1 MNVLGVILARAGSKG
16 LPDKCLRDLL
26 GREVLAYTFD
36 HVAASRRLTDSVF
49 TSDSIPAL
57 NLARKA
63 GIAAIERPA
72 ELASDVST
80 VDAVA
85 RHAVEYWE
93 AAHQQ
98 QVDCIVLLYGNIPV
112 REIDLI
118 DRAVDH
124 LIRTGADSVRSVARV
139 SKQHPDWIHRVD
151 EDRMTQFRPNSIYRR
166 QDLEPLYYHDGAV
179 AAITRQSLFD
189 ALKTPDDKQSFLGKD
204 RRALIQNPQDAV
216 DIDDPVDMYMAEA
229 ILRSKDNVP
238 QPCHTNPVESAPVI
252 TIKNK
257 CIGIDHPTFIIAEAG
272 VNHNGDVA
280 TACKMIDAAVLAKAD
295 AIKFQMFQAQNLVTS
310 TATLANYQQ
319 QNCKEDSQQALL
331 SKLELS
337 YDAFK
342 QIKQYCDQLGIIF
355 LATPFGEQE
364 VEQLVSLDAAAIKI
378 ASTDLINHPLLSS
391 AASTQ
396 LPLIVSIGASTATE
410 IIESVRHLDQLGVR
424 ERLILLHCVSQYP
437 TPLDHANLGAIAA
450 LQKEFRVPCGF
461 SDHTTSTQ
469 TGAWAV
475 AAGACILE
483 KHFTLDPSQPGPD
496 HAMSLNPDQLAEYIE
511 NVRIAERANG
521 SGRFGMTEIEAD
533 IRTSAGRSVVASRN
547 IPAGTILAVDM
558 LALKRPGTGMMPQE
572 MEKLIGKCTS
582 IDIPRDTLFEW
593 EMVQ

>member
-57 NLARKA
+57 DLARKA
-63 GIAAIERPA
+63 GIPVIERPA
-72 ELASDVST
+72 DLATDQAT

-85 RHAVEYWE
+85 RHAVEHWE
-93 AAHQQ
+93 AAHHQ
-98 QVDCIVLLYGNIPV
+98 QVDCVVLLYGNIPV
-112 REIDLI
+112 RKIDLI

-124 LIRTGADSVRSVARV
+124 LIRTSADSVRSVAPV
-139 SKQHPDWIHRVD
+139 SKQHPDWIHRID
-151 EDRMTQFRPNSIYRR
+151 QDRMTQFRPNSIYRR
-166 QDLEPLYYHDGAV
+166 QDLEPFYYHDGAV
-179 AAITRQSLFD
+179 AVMTRQALFD
-189 ALKTPDDKQSFLGKD
+189 ALKTPDDMQSFLGKD
-204 RRALIQNPQDAV
+204 RRAIIQNPQDAV
-216 DIDDPVDMYMAEA
+216 DIDDPVDLYLAEA
-229 ILRSKDNVP
+229 ILRTKNSNLQPGHTVP
-238 QPCHTNPVESAPVI
+238 DESVQVI

-257 CIGIDHPTFIIAEAG
+257 YVGIDHPTFIIAEAG
-272 VNHNGDVA
+272 VNHNGDVE

-295 AIKFQMFQAQNLVTS
+295 AIKFQMFQAQNLVTR

-319 QNCKEDSQQALL
+319 QHCKEESQQALL

-342 QIKQYCDQLGIIF
+342 QIKQYCDQHRIIF
-355 LATPFGEQE
+355 LATPFGGQE

-378 ASTDLINHPLLSS
+378 ASTDLTNLPLLSS
-391 AASTQ
+391 AVDTL
-396 LPLIVSIGASTATE
+396 LPLIVSTGASTAQE
-410 IIESVRHLDQLGVR
+410 ITESVHHLKQLKVH

-450 LQKEFRVPCGF
+450 LQKEFHVPCGF

-475 AAGACILE
+475 AAGACVLE

-496 HAMSLNPDQLAEYIE
+496 HAMSLNPDQLAEYVE
-511 NVRIAERANG
+511 NVRMAERARG
-521 SGRFGMTEIEAD
+521 SGQFGMTEIESD
-533 IRTSAGRSVVASRN
+533 VRTSARRSVVASRD
-547 IPAGTILAVDM
+547 IPAGTTLAIDM
-558 LALKRPGTGMMPQE
+558 LTLKRPGTGMTPQE

-582 IDIPRDTLFEW
+582 MEIPRDTMLQW
-593 EMVQ
+593 EMVR